1 MTRPTLLALALP
13 PLLPAP
19 PPPPAPP
26 PAAAHADRG
35 CGTTRLNDGAAVH
48 IRILRGP
55 ATCATARGTL
65 RRYLHAHAPC
75 GGSSCYR
82 RIAGWDCQTPGYSAF
97 PRLASCSR
105 GNRWVAA
112 NSLAD

>member
-1 MTRPTLLALALP
+1 MTRPTLLALALSAV
-13 PLLPAP
+13 LAVAL
-19 PPPPAPP
+19 

-35 CGTTRLNDGAAVH
+35 CGTTRLNDGATVH

-55 ATCATARGTL
+55 ASCATARDTL
-65 RRYLHAHAPC
+65 RRYLHSHGRC

-82 RIAGWDCQTPGYSAF
+82 RIAGWDCQSAGSGAF

-105 GNRWVAA
+105 GARRVAA
-112 NSLAD
+112 YSLAD